1 MAEVFLARTRSFA
14 GFSRRVAIKR
24 LLPELAGDREYVTM
38 FLDEA
43 RVAATLE
50 HPNIAQ
56 VFDICRDADGYFM
69 VMEYIDGKNLH
80 AIDEACEDRDQRLPL
95 EHALAIAMGIAGG
108 LHAAHESC
116 DGNGEPLGV
125 VHRDV
130 SPTNVMVT
138 FDGAVKL
145 VDFGIAIS
153 EGRSTE
159 TRTGILKGRPR
170 YMAPEQ
176 ILNRN
181 VDRRADVF
189 CLGILLFE
197 LTTGT
202 PLLAD
207 YNAHESLRRIVRG
220 TLPRASH
227 RVPGY
232 PVALEN
238 IVTRALERDRT
249 KRYASAG
256 QMLRAL
262 QRFANASSLPMSHYG
277 LAAFLHNL
285 FPVAPSQPKFER
297 ARTTRA
303 PLRMPLRPR
312 ADTVGTTS
320 WEGVRDVVDPTAS
333 HSVSVEI
340 DLGSDHHATAIGRRH
355 RSSASLEALNREA
368 AGLDPGELEALDLEA
383 ADIEASAEHERDDLS
398 ETSLTISAV
407 TPRPSVG
414 VSERFIAAALT
425 AAIVVLCVSWAV
437 FSAG

>member
-56 VFDICRDADGYFM
+56 VFDIGRDSDGYFM

-80 AIDEACEDRDQRLPL
+80 SIAEACETHDQRLPF
-95 EHALAIAMGIAGG
+95 EHALAIAMGVAGG

-138 FDGAVKL
+138 FDGAVKI

-153 EGRSTE
+153 EGRRTE

-176 ILNRN
+176 ILNREI
-181 VDRRADVF
+181 DRRADVF

-232 PVALEN
+232 PVALDD
-238 IVTRALERDRT
+238 IVTRALERDRR
-249 KRYASAG
+249 KRYASAE
-256 QMLRAL
+256 QMLHAL

-277 LAAFLHNL
+277 LAAFLHDL
-285 FPVAPSQPKFER
+285 FPVAPSQPTFDR
-297 ARTTRA
+297 ARTMRA

-312 ADTVGTTS
+312 TETVGSGS
-320 WEGVRDVVDPTAS
+320 WIGVRAVIDPTATCTA
-333 HSVSVEI
+333 VEP
-340 DLGSDHHATAIGRRH
+340 DSSTDRLAT
-355 RSSASLEALNREA
+355 SLERRRPSESGAEREA
-368 AGLDPGELEALDLEA
+368 SEAETFFDIEALDLEV
-383 ADIEASAEHERDDLS
+383 ADIEASVEHERDDLS
-398 ETSLTISAV
+398 ETRLAISAV

-414 VSERFIAAALT
+414 LSERFIAAALT
-425 AAIVVLCVSWAV
+425 AAIVVLFVSWAV